1 MKLQMKPH
9 NLPGY
14 LFVFCGLDGSGK
26 TTQIGLLRDYMQ
38 EQGLSVQLTKQ
49 PTNAVRKSQI
59 FRTYMDAPDHSAYD
73 YRALSLLCASDRVQ
87 HTNKEIVPRLSAGE
101 LVISDRY
108 FYSCLANLRARGYT
122 KDQWIYEIAGCIPQP
137 DIAFF
142 MDVDVDTAVTR
153 VRSRENEKNRYID
166 IRLQYRLREQ
176 YLEIAKDIG
185 GVIIHTGKSIEEA
198 FQVVRASVMEVLQKS
213 SRACNQ

>member
-1 MKLQMKPH
+1 
-9 NLPGY
+9 
-14 LFVFCGLDGSGK
+14 
-26 TTQIGLLRDYMQ
+26 
-38 EQGLSVQLTKQ
+38 
-49 PTNAVRKSQI
+49 
-59 FRTYMDAPDHSAYD
+59 
-73 YRALSLLCASDRVQ
+73 
-87 HTNKEIVPRLSAGE
+87 
-101 LVISDRY
+101 
-108 FYSCLANLRARGYT
+108 
-122 KDQWIYEIAGCIPQP
+122 
-137 DIAFF
+137 

-198 FQVVRASVMEVLQKS
+198 FQAVRASVMEVLQKS